1 MNLLL
6 FLLVVGSMAALA
18 TPLLKK
24 EKTVWWALGV
34 IVFSSL
40 IITGVGTDRICRDGW
55 ASPSIGIR
63 GACSWHGGVVVELN
77 KYGWIALITSTA
89 IIIIWLIY
97 IFYKEEPNNQ
107 TNTRPEDAID
117 TNPMKGTFEEDEV
130 AGDEDFDTNGNPINR
145 IREIVEENGEVKK
158 VIFRDLS
165 EHELNPRNRL
175 KATAK
180 QISDIF
186 GEPSLISYSAYGGRR
201 LYQFRWRISLEID
214 GEKID
219 GLIEDARN
227 IAGDRIDDEWV
238 IKSLDK
244 GLEERLRK
252 EIHKRI

>member
-6 FLLVVGSMAALA
+6 LLLVFGSMAVLA
-18 TPLLKK
+18 TPLLKMK
-24 EKTVWWALGV
+24 KLVWWALC
-34 IVFSSL
+34 IIMFSSL
-40 IITGVGTDRICRDGW
+40 VITGIGTDSICRDGW
-55 ASPSIGIR
+55 TSPSIGVR

-77 KYGWIALITSTA
+77 KYGWIALIASTA

-97 IFYKEEPNNQ
+97 IFYKKEPNNQ
-107 TNTRPEDAID
+107 TNAYPEGTID
-117 TNPMKGTFEEDEV
+117 TNLVKAVFEEDEV

-145 IREIVEENGEVKK
+145 IREIVEENGEAKK

-165 EHELNPRNRL
+165 EHELDHRNRL

-180 QISDIF
+180 QLADIF

-201 LYQFRWRISLEID
+201 LYQLRWRISLEIE

-244 GLEERLRK
+244 EREERLRK
-252 EIHKRI
+252 EILKRI